1 MRLSSP
7 RLPRFPR
14 SRVRAAALA
23 VLGLVATLPPGAG
36 ARAEQEVELGLNE
49 NWLQQPEALDLAS
62 ELGATLLRFPGG
74 WNEVERAGWSRFD
87 RLYEAAGE
95 RGIRLIWKE
104 VNAPC
109 FARDG
114 PCEAGV
120 ATPPALEHLDD
131 FKAHLRAAVRRYP
144 ELAAVEIGNEPNLP
158 VFYGRDP
165 RPAHYVRWLE
175 AGYEAVKSVRPDLPV
190 LFGGVAGT
198 RDSTGGK
205 IPYDT
210 FLRRTHELGAAR
222 FYDAMGFHPYPD
234 PQDHPR
240 YLAEL
245 ERKLAVL
252 KRKMAQGGA
261 GGRPIWITE
270 VGLWTRAGGPRGLS
284 EEAQAER
291 TLAIYDELRRTPGIE
306 TVVIHRLFDDPAAS
320 GPEAGWGLIGA
331 DPRAPKP
338 AYCRLGRARL
348 GALPELCLA
357 GSGAPTPAPE
367 QPTPGGEEG
376 GPWFVVALVVALLGG
391 SIAVFWVKRRR

>member
-1 MRLSSP
+1 MRIPSHRSA
-7 RLPRFPR
+7 RFR
-14 SRVRAAALA
+14 SSRVRAAALV
-23 VLGLVATLPPGAG
+23 VLGLVATLPPGAD
-36 ARAEQEVELGLNE
+36 ARAEHDVELGLNE
-49 NWLQQPEALDLAS
+49 NWLQHTAALDLAS
-62 ELGATLLRFPGG
+62 ELGASLIRFPGG

-87 RLYEAAGE
+87 RLYEAARD

-109 FARDG
+109 FARAG

-131 FKAHLRAAVRRYP
+131 FQAHLRAAVRRYP

-158 VFYGRDP
+158 VFYGHDP

-198 RDSTGGK
+198 DDSSGGK

-210 FLRRTHELGAAR
+210 FLRRTHALGAAR
-222 FYDAMGFHPYPD
+222 FYDAMSLHPYPE
-234 PQDHPR
+234 PQDRPG
-240 YLAEL
+240 YLAEI
-245 ERKLAVL
+245 ERKVATV
-252 KRKMAQGGA
+252 KRAMARGGA

-270 VGLWTRAGGPRGLS
+270 IGLWTRAGGPRGLS

-291 TLAIYDELRRTPGIE
+291 TLAIYDALRRTPGIE
-306 TVVIHRLFDDPAAS
+306 AVVIHRLFDDPAGT

-331 DPRAPKP
+331 DSRAPKP

-348 GALPELCLA
+348 GALPELCVA
-357 GSGAPTPAPE
+357 AAATPAPAPG
-367 QPTPGGEEG
+367 QPAPGGEEG
-376 GPWFVVALVVALLGG
+376 WPWFVVALVVALLGG
-391 SIAVFWVKRRR
+391 SIAAFWVKRRR